1 MINMPSSR
9 IIKRKFLIQILLLFS
24 SFYFF
29 FRKIPLFVGSCLF
42 VSGTILFVTCRSAES
57 VEMLIIGR
65 LLVGLAAGIATS
77 TAPMYLSELAPL
89 HLRGSM
95 ATCMELG
102 VTFGLLIAQ
111 TVSLEELLGTKQFWH
126 YCLCI
131 STILVVICMIFHPL
145 FPESPKYLYIV
156 AGRMEEAENG
166 KRKFVIQ
173 IIFLFEYFLYCAV
186 LRDIRGSHKSNI
198 IKDEIRLMANEINE
212 RTEKRSIWS
221 IIKDP
226 MFLLPIIL
234 VCCLQGGQQLSGVN
248 AVCPFK

>member
-1 MINMPSSR
+1 
-9 IIKRKFLIQILLLFS
+9 
-24 SFYFF
+24 
-29 FRKIPLFVGSCLF
+29 
-42 VSGTILFVTCRSAES
+42 
-57 VEMLIIGR
+57 MLIIGR

-111 TVSLEELLGTKQFWH
+111 TASLEEFLGTRQFWH

-156 AGRMEEAENG
+156 AGRMDEAENG
-166 KRKFVIQ
+166 EFDSLTIQLININMLLQCFEKFEEVTSQ
-173 IIFLFEYFLYCAV
+173 I
-186 LRDIRGSHKSNI
+186 
-198 IKDEIRLMANEINE
+198 
-212 RTEKRSIWS
+212 
-221 IIKDP
+221 
-226 MFLLPIIL
+226 
-234 VCCLQGGQQLSGVN
+234 
-248 AVCPFK
+248 